1 MLTNLMID
9 VTNSSRPTFEQLL
22 LHQTKT
28 RGPFRVCYNMVNC
41 TKDFSFPDSTSDVT
55 NLCRCVLSEL

>member
-1 MLTNLMID
+1 MMD

-28 RGPFRVCYNMVNC
+28 RGPFRVCYNVVNC
-41 TKDFSFPDSTSDVT
+41 TKDFSFQDSTSDVT
-55 NLCRCVLSEL
+55 NLYRCVLSEL